1 MAELATLSRPYANA
15 VFGLAQETNSL
26 EAWSKALSVLVAASG
41 NSVVQT
47 MLSSPDLAAADKASK
62 LAALC
67 ADEINDAASP
77 FLQALAEHDRLML
90 LEEVRNQFEA
100 LRAEQE
106 RTLDVDVVSA
116 FELTEAQSEA
126 LKASLQKKYDREV
139 SIASRTDASLIGGA
153 VIRAGDIVIDGS
165 VKGRLTKLVET
176 LVQK

>member
-47 MLSSPDLAAADKASK
+47 MLSSPDLAAAEKASK

>member
-1 MAELATLSRPYANA
+1 LA
-15 VFGLAQETNSL
+15 
-26 EAWSKALSVLVAASG
+26 
-41 NSVVQT
+41 
-47 MLSSPDLAAADKASK
+47 D
-62 LAALC
+62 LC
-67 ADEINDAASP
+67 ADEINNEASP
-77 FLQALAEHDRLML
+77 FLQALAEHDRLLL

-116 FELTEAQSEA
+116 FDLTEAQSEA